1 MDVERQQDVMAVQVT
16 RSETGFGPGR
26 VLIAG
31 PRDGLPVVLV
41 HGYAA
46 SADQWRR
53 LIPYLAE
60 TYPVYAPDL
69 LGFGDAPAPPPP
81 YTPARWAE
89 QLEHLLAA
97 LPLPRAVLVGHSLGG
112 LIVLA
117 AAQRFPERVAG
128 VVLIDS
134 LGRPAPHVE
143 RVLGGPAGIL
153 VWLLRAPGIGE
164 VIFWGLRGQRTL
176 ARALALGAYE
186 DPARAPADTLAT
198 WLDLIH
204 RPGAHRAY
212 LSVVRQIETLRADC
226 QPGEIAQP
234 ALIIWGAADRGLPVR
249 LAHEFLQ
256 VLPQAQ
262 VAIIPDCGHV
272 PQSERPAA
280 TAAALRPFLTG
291 VAGGA
296 PDRGSG

>member
-1 MDVERQQDVMAVQVT
+1 MDIQRQQDVAAARVT
-16 RSETGFGPGR
+16 RYETGFGPGR

-31 PRDGLPVVLV
+31 PPDGLPVVLV

-69 LGFGDAPAPPPP
+69 LGFAGAPAPPPP

-89 QLEHLLAA
+89 QLGRLLAV
-97 LPLPRAVLVGHSLGG
+97 LPRAVLVGHSLGG

-117 AAQRFPERVAG
+117 AAHRFPERVAG
-128 VVLIDS
+128 LVLMDS
-134 LGRPAPHVE
+134 LGRPAPSVE
-143 RVLGGPAGIL
+143 RVLGGPTGVL
-153 VWLLRAPGIGE
+153 VRLLRAPGVGE

-176 ARALALGAYE
+176 ARALALGAYA
-186 DPARAPADTLAT
+186 DPARAPADALAT

-212 LSVVRQIETLRADC
+212 LSVVRQIETLLASY
-226 QPGEIAQP
+226 QPGELAQP

-256 VLPQAQ
+256 ILPQAGI
-262 VAIIPDCGHV
+262 VIIPGCGHV
-272 PQSERPAA
+272 PQSEQPAA
-280 TAAALRPFLTG
+280 TAAALLPFLAG
-291 VAGGA
+291 VAAGV
-296 PDRGSG
+296 